1 MAHIST
7 LSLQDRSRLVKQ
19 LNKLRPINTGSYDY
33 NLAERIGNFVGVSG
47 SMHLA
52 RGLSNLESQIPLKK
66 PEQIDP
72 NASIDI
78 DKARNRFLADR
89 HRIIQSVHDSFA
101 DTQADEQL
109 RVPSA
114 ATGVRTE
121 TLLTFA
127 PYQRFYSAHQL
138 NMAVAVDE
146 TSDLLRRSMA
156 AISDKLFRLAELD
169 RLLQESLEAQTRKQ
183 YKVSIKV
190 LERYFKSTL
199 AKSKEP
205 TDANWIHPF
214 LNIMRE
220 MLLAEL
226 DTRLQPTIGLLEAL
240 NEYPK

>member
-1 MAHIST
+1 
-7 LSLQDRSRLVKQ
+7 
-19 LNKLRPINTGSYDY
+19 
-33 NLAERIGNFVGVSG
+33 
-47 SMHLA
+47 
-52 RGLSNLESQIPLKK
+52 
-66 PEQIDP
+66 
-72 NASIDI
+72 
-78 DKARNRFLADR
+78 
-89 HRIIQSVHDSFA
+89 
-101 DTQADEQL
+101 
-109 RVPSA
+109 
-114 ATGVRTE
+114 
-121 TLLTFA
+121 
-127 PYQRFYSAHQL
+127 
-138 NMAVAVDE
+138 MAVAVDE

-190 LERYFKSTL
+190 LERYFKSAL